1 MSQTAKEYCDS
12 IIAGLI
18 GHKVDKLETGK
29 TYQVVHV
36 KADAGTILMCI
47 VELKVMEIDVENQK
61 LFVLPMDDTD
71 EMFIHFRKIGNI
83 YRFFDTRQQADDT
96 LNVICDYIE
105 NIMLAKRI

>member
-61 LFVLPMDDTD
+61 LFVLPMDETD
-71 EMFIHFRKIGNI
+71 EMFIHFRNIGNF

>member
-1 MSQTAKEYCDS
+1 MSQTAKDYCDS
-12 IIAGLI
+12 IVANLI
-18 GHKVDKLETGK
+18 GYKIEELEIRK

-61 LFVLPMDDTD
+61 LFVLPMDETD
-71 EMFIHFRKIGNI
+71 EMFIHFRNIGNF

-96 LNVICDYIE
+96 LDVICDYIE
-105 NIMLAKRI
+105 TIMLAKRI